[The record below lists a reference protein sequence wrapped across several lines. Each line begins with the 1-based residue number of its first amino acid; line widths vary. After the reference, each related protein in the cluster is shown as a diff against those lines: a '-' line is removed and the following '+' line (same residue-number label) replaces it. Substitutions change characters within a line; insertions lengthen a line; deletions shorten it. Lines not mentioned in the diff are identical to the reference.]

1 MHGKPRVHAVHLW
14 LPTDCCALFC
24 VPPALPGSRA
34 DHCRTAT
41 MTTQQ
46 QQRHCRGR
54 CTVSRACMRFICGC
68 LLTAVPCFA
77 CHQPC
82 LEAELATAAPPP

>member
-34 DHCRTAT
+34 GHCRTAT
-41 MTTQQ
+41 MTTTSSSSDIAGVDA
-46 QQRHCRGR
+46 RYAA
-54 CTVSRACMRFICGC
+54 RACGSF
-68 LLTAVPCFA
+68 V
-77 CHQPC
+77 
-82 LEAELATAAPPP
+82 AAY